1 MSSDIKIKVQSFG
14 RFLSNMVMP
23 NIGAF
28 IAWGIITALFIP
40 TGWLPNET
48 LAKLV
53 GPMITYLLPLLIGY
67 TGGKLVGG
75 ERGGVVGAITT
86 MGVIVG
92 ADMPMFLGSMIAG
105 PLGGWCIKHFDRWV
119 DGKIKSGFEMLV
131 NNFSA
136 GIIGMILAILAFLGI
151 GPIVEALSK
160 MLAAGVNFMVVH
172 DMLPLA
178 SIFVEPAKILF
189 LNNAI
194 NHGIFSP
201 LGIQQSHELGKS
213 IFFLIEANPGPGM
226 GVLLAYMFFGRG
238 SAKQSAGGAAIIH
251 FLGGIHEIY
260 FPYVLMN
267 PRLILAVILGG
278 MTGVFTLTILGGG
291 LVSPASPG
299 SILAVLAMTPKG
311 AYFANIAGVCAA
323 MAVSFVV
330 SAILLKTSKVKEED
344 DIEAATRRMQDMKA
358 ESKGASPLSAGDVTN
373 DLSHVRKIIVACDAG
388 VFMSSDIKIK
398 VQSFGRFLSNM
409 VMPNIGA
416 FIAWGIITALFI
428 PTGWLPNETLA
439 KLVGPMITYL
449 LPLLIGYT
457 GGKLV
462 GGERG
467 GVVGAI
473 TTMGVIVGADMPM
486 FLGSMIAGPLGGWC
500 IKHFDRWVDGKIK
513 SGFEMLVNN
522 FSAGIIGMILAI
534 LAFLG
539 IGPIVEALS
548 KMLAAGVNFMVV
560 HDMLPLAS
568 IFVEPAKILFLNN
581 AINHGIF
588 SPLGI
593 QQSHELG
600 KSIFFLIEANP
611 GPGMGVLLAY
621 MFFGRGSAKQSAG
634 GAAIIHFLGGIH
646 EIYFPYVLMNPRLIL
661 AVILGGMTGVFTLTI
676 LGGGLVSPASP
687 GSILAVLA
695 MTPKGAYFANIAGVC
710 AAMAVSFVVSAILL
724 KTSKVKEEDDIE
736 AATRRMQDMKAESKG
751 ASPLSAGDV
760 TNDLSHVRKIIVAC
774 DAGMGSSAMGAGVLR
789 KKIQDAGL
797 SQISVT
803 NSAINNLPPDVDL
816 VITHRDLTERAMRQ
830 VPQAQ
835 HISLTNFL
843 DSGLYTS
850 LTERLVAAQRHTANE
865 EKVKDSLKDSFD
877 DSSAN
882 LFKLGAENIFLGRKA
897 ATKEEAIRFAGEQLV
912 KGGYVE
918 PEYVQAM
925 LDREKLTPTYLGESI
940 AVPHGTVEA
949 KDRVLKTGVVFCQY
963 PEGVRFGEEEDDIAR
978 LVIGIAARNNEHIQV
993 ITSLTNALDDESVIE
1008 RLAHT
1013 TSVDEVLELLAGRK

>member
-53 GPMITYLLPLLIGY
+53 GPMITYLLPLLIGF
-67 TGGKLVGG
+67 TGGRLVGG
-75 ERGGVVGAITT
+75 DRGGVVGAITT

-92 ADMPMFLGSMIAG
+92 ADMPMFLGAMIAG
-105 PLGGWCIKHFDRWV
+105 PLGGYCIKKFDAAV

-151 GPIVEALSK
+151 GPAVEVLSK
-160 MLAAGVNFMVVH
+160 ALAAGVNFMVVH

-267 PRLILAVILGG
+267 PRLLLAVILGG
-278 MTGVFTLTILGGG
+278 MTGVFTLSVLNGG

-311 AYFANIAGVCAA
+311 AYFANITAILAA
-323 MAVSFVV
+323 LIVSFVI
-330 SAILLKTSKVKEED
+330 SSILLKTSKVKEED
-344 DIEAATRRMQDMKA
+344 EDIEAATRRVQDMKA
-358 ESKGASPLSAGDVTN
+358 ESKGAT
-373 DLSHVRKIIVACDAG
+373 
-388 VFMSSDIKIK
+388 
-398 VQSFGRFLSNM
+398 
-409 VMPNIGA
+409 
-416 FIAWGIITALFI
+416 
-428 PTGWLPNETLA
+428 
-439 KLVGPMITYL
+439 
-449 LPLLIGYT
+449 
-457 GGKLV
+457 
-462 GGERG
+462 
-467 GVVGAI
+467 
-473 TTMGVIVGADMPM
+473 
-486 FLGSMIAGPLGGWC
+486 
-500 IKHFDRWVDGKIK
+500 
-513 SGFEMLVNN
+513 
-522 FSAGIIGMILAI
+522 
-534 LAFLG
+534 
-539 IGPIVEALS
+539 
-548 KMLAAGVNFMVV
+548 
-560 HDMLPLAS
+560 
-568 IFVEPAKILFLNN
+568 
-581 AINHGIF
+581 
-588 SPLGI
+588 
-593 QQSHELG
+593 
-600 KSIFFLIEANP
+600 
-611 GPGMGVLLAY
+611 
-621 MFFGRGSAKQSAG
+621 
-634 GAAIIHFLGGIH
+634 
-646 EIYFPYVLMNPRLIL
+646 
-661 AVILGGMTGVFTLTI
+661 
-676 LGGGLVSPASP
+676 
-687 GSILAVLA
+687 
-695 MTPKGAYFANIAGVC
+695 
-710 AAMAVSFVVSAILL
+710 
-724 KTSKVKEEDDIE
+724 
-736 AATRRMQDMKAESKG
+736 
-751 ASPLSAGDV
+751 PLSAGDV

-789 KKIQDAGL
+789 KKVQDAGL
-797 SQISVT
+797 TNISVT
-803 NSAINNLPPDVDL
+803 NSAINSLPPDVDL

-850 LTERLVAAQRHTANE
+850 LTERLVAAQRHTDNE
-865 EKVKDSLKDSFD
+865 VKVTTSLKDSFD
-877 DSSAN
+877 ETNSN
-882 LFKLGAENIFLGRKA
+882 LFKLGAENIFLGLSA
-897 ATKEEAIRFAGEQLV
+897 NTKEEAIRFAGEQLV

-963 PEGVRFGEEEDDIAR
+963 PQGVRFGEEEDDIAR

-993 ITSLTNALDDESVIE
+993 ITSLTNALDDETVIE
-1008 RLAHT
+1008 RLAQ
-1013 TSVDEVLELLAGRK
+1013 TSSVEEVLALLNK

>member
-105 PLGGWCIKHFDRWV
+105 PLGGWAIKKFDVWV

-151 GPIVEALSK
+151 GPAVEVLSK
-160 MLAAGVNFMVVH
+160 ILAAGVNFMVAH

-201 LGIQQSHELGKS
+201 LGIQQSHDLGKS

-278 MTGVFTLTILGGG
+278 MTGVFTLTLLNGG

-311 AYFANIAGVCAA
+311 AYFANIAAIIAA

-330 SAILLKTSKVKEED
+330 SAVLLKTSKVKEED

-358 ESKGASPLSAGDVTN
+358 QSKGGATPLAAGDV
-373 DLSHVRKIIVACDAG
+373 A
-388 VFMSSDIKIK
+388 
-398 VQSFGRFLSNM
+398 
-409 VMPNIGA
+409 
-416 FIAWGIITALFI
+416 
-428 PTGWLPNETLA
+428 
-439 KLVGPMITYL
+439 
-449 LPLLIGYT
+449 
-457 GGKLV
+457 
-462 GGERG
+462 
-467 GVVGAI
+467 
-473 TTMGVIVGADMPM
+473 
-486 FLGSMIAGPLGGWC
+486 
-500 IKHFDRWVDGKIK
+500 
-513 SGFEMLVNN
+513 
-522 FSAGIIGMILAI
+522 
-534 LAFLG
+534 
-539 IGPIVEALS
+539 
-548 KMLAAGVNFMVV
+548 
-560 HDMLPLAS
+560 
-568 IFVEPAKILFLNN
+568 
-581 AINHGIF
+581 
-588 SPLGI
+588 
-593 QQSHELG
+593 
-600 KSIFFLIEANP
+600 
-611 GPGMGVLLAY
+611 
-621 MFFGRGSAKQSAG
+621 
-634 GAAIIHFLGGIH
+634 
-646 EIYFPYVLMNPRLIL
+646 
-661 AVILGGMTGVFTLTI
+661 
-676 LGGGLVSPASP
+676 
-687 GSILAVLA
+687 
-695 MTPKGAYFANIAGVC
+695 
-710 AAMAVSFVVSAILL
+710 
-724 KTSKVKEEDDIE
+724 
-736 AATRRMQDMKAESKG
+736 
-751 ASPLSAGDV
+751 
-760 TNDLSHVRKIIVAC
+760 NDLSHVRKIIVAC

-789 KKIQDAGL
+789 KKVHDAGL
-797 SQISVT
+797 SNISVT
-803 NSAINNLPPDVDL
+803 NCAINNLPPDVDL

-850 LTERLVAAQRHTANE
+850 LTERLVAAQRHTDNE
-865 EKVKDSLKDSFD
+865 EKVRDSLKDSFD
-877 DSSAN
+877 ASDTN

-897 ATKEEAIRFAGEQLV
+897 ATKEEAILFAGEQLV

-925 LDREKLTPTYLGESI
+925 LDREKLTSTYLGESI
-940 AVPHGTVEA
+940 AVPHGTIEA
-949 KDRVLKTGVVFCQY
+949 KDRVLKTGIVFCQY
-963 PEGVRFGEEEDDIAR
+963 PEGVRFGEEEDEVAR

-1008 RLAHT
+1008 RLAKT
-1013 TSVDEVLELLAGRK
+1013 TSVEEVLTLLKA

>member
-213 IFFLIEANPGPGM
+213 IFFLIEANPVRAWACCWRTCSLVVVALNSLRAVRQSSTSRGYPRN
-226 GVLLAYMFFGRG
+226 LL
-238 SAKQSAGGAAIIH
+238 
-251 FLGGIHEIY
+251 
-260 FPYVLMN
+260 P
-267 PRLILAVILGG
+267 
-278 MTGVFTLTILGGG
+278 
-291 LVSPASPG
+291 
-299 SILAVLAMTPKG
+299 
-311 AYFANIAGVCAA
+311 VCADE
-323 MAVSFVV
+323 
-330 SAILLKTSKVKEED
+330 SASD
-344 DIEAATRRMQDMKA
+344 PRSHPRRYDWR
-358 ESKGASPLSAGDVTN
+358 V
-373 DLSHVRKIIVACDAG
+373 H
-388 VFMSSDIKIK
+388 
-398 VQSFGRFLSNM
+398 
-409 VMPNIGA
+409 
-416 FIAWGIITALFI
+416 
-428 PTGWLPNETLA
+428 
-439 KLVGPMITYL
+439 
-449 LPLLIGYT
+449 
-457 GGKLV
+457 
-462 GGERG
+462 
-467 GVVGAI
+467 
-473 TTMGVIVGADMPM
+473 ADYP
-486 FLGSMIAGPLGGWC
+486 
-500 IKHFDRWVDGKIK
+500 
-513 SGFEMLVNN
+513 
-522 FSAGIIGMILAI
+522 
-534 LAFLG
+534 
-539 IGPIVEALS
+539 
-548 KMLAAGVNFMVV
+548 
-560 HDMLPLAS
+560 
-568 IFVEPAKILFLNN
+568 
-581 AINHGIF
+581 
-588 SPLGI
+588 
-593 QQSHELG
+593 
-600 KSIFFLIEANP
+600 
-611 GPGMGVLLAY
+611 
-621 MFFGRGSAKQSAG
+621 
-634 GAAIIHFLGGIH
+634 
-646 EIYFPYVLMNPRLIL
+646 
-661 AVILGGMTGVFTLTI
+661 
-676 LGGGLVSPASP
+676 GGGLVSPASP

-830 VPQAQ
+830 
-835 HISLTNFL
+835 F
-843 DSGLYTS
+843 
-850 LTERLVAAQRHTANE
+850 RRH
-865 EKVKDSLKDSFD
+865 S
-877 DSSAN
+877 
-882 LFKLGAENIFLGRKA
+882 IFR
-897 ATKEEAIRFAGEQLV
+897 
-912 KGGYVE
+912 
-918 PEYVQAM
+918 
-925 LDREKLTPTYLGESI
+925 
-940 AVPHGTVEA
+940 
-949 KDRVLKTGVVFCQY
+949 
-963 PEGVRFGEEEDDIAR
+963 
-978 LVIGIAARNNEHIQV
+978 
-993 ITSLTNALDDESVIE
+993 
-1008 RLAHT
+1008 
-1013 TSVDEVLELLAGRK
+1013 

>member
-67 TGGKLVGG
+67 TGGRLVGG
-75 ERGGVVGAITT
+75 DRGGVVGAITT

-92 ADMPMFLGSMIAG
+92 ADMPMFLGAMIAG
-105 PLGGWCIKHFDRWV
+105 PLGGWAIKRFDIWV

-136 GIIGMILAILAFLGI
+136 GIIGMILAVLAFLGI
-151 GPIVEALSK
+151 GPAVEVLSK
-160 MLAAGVNFMVVH
+160 VLAAGVNFMVVH

-278 MTGVFTLTILGGG
+278 MTGVFTLTILNGG

-311 AYFANIAGVCAA
+311 AYFANIAAIVAA

-330 SAILLKTSKVKEED
+330 SAVLLKTSKVKEED
-344 DIEAATRRMQDMKA
+344 DIDAATRRMQDMKA
-358 ESKGASPLSAGDVTN
+358 ESKGA
-373 DLSHVRKIIVACDAG
+373 
-388 VFMSSDIKIK
+388 
-398 VQSFGRFLSNM
+398 
-409 VMPNIGA
+409 
-416 FIAWGIITALFI
+416 
-428 PTGWLPNETLA
+428 
-439 KLVGPMITYL
+439 
-449 LPLLIGYT
+449 
-457 GGKLV
+457 
-462 GGERG
+462 
-467 GVVGAI
+467 
-473 TTMGVIVGADMPM
+473 
-486 FLGSMIAGPLGGWC
+486 
-500 IKHFDRWVDGKIK
+500 
-513 SGFEMLVNN
+513 
-522 FSAGIIGMILAI
+522 
-534 LAFLG
+534 
-539 IGPIVEALS
+539 
-548 KMLAAGVNFMVV
+548 
-560 HDMLPLAS
+560 
-568 IFVEPAKILFLNN
+568 
-581 AINHGIF
+581 
-588 SPLGI
+588 
-593 QQSHELG
+593 
-600 KSIFFLIEANP
+600 ANP
-611 GPGMGVLLAY
+611 
-621 MFFGRGSAKQSAG
+621 
-634 GAAIIHFLGGIH
+634 
-646 EIYFPYVLMNPRLIL
+646 
-661 AVILGGMTGVFTLTI
+661 LT
-676 LGGGLVSPASP
+676 
-687 GSILAVLA
+687 
-695 MTPKGAYFANIAGVC
+695 
-710 AAMAVSFVVSAILL
+710 
-724 KTSKVKEEDDIE
+724 
-736 AATRRMQDMKAESKG
+736 
-751 ASPLSAGDV
+751 AGDV

-789 KKIQDAGL
+789 KKVADAGL
-797 SQISVT
+797 SHISVT

-850 LTERLVAAQRHTANE
+850 LTERLVAAQRHEDNE
-865 EKVKDSLKDSFD
+865 VKVRDSLKDSFD
-877 DSSAN
+877 ADDSH
-882 LFKLGAENIFLGRKA
+882 LFKLSAENIFLGCKA
-897 ATKEEAIRFAGEQLV
+897 FSKEEAIRFAGQELV

-918 PEYVQAM
+918 PEYVEAM
-925 LDREKLTPTYLGESI
+925 LEREKLTPTYLGESI
-940 AVPHGTVEA
+940 AVPHGTIEA

-963 PEGVRFGEEEDDIAR
+963 PDGVRFGEEPDDIAR
-978 LVIGIAARNNEHIQV
+978 LVIGIAARNNEHIHV

-1008 RLAHT
+1008 RLAT
-1013 TSVDEVLELLAGRK
+1013 TNSVGEVLALISGNRAE

>member
-1 MSSDIKIKVQSFG
+1 MSSDFKIKVQSFG

-67 TGGKLVGG
+67 TGGRLVGG
-75 ERGGVVGAITT
+75 DRGGVVGAITT

-92 ADMPMFLGSMIAG
+92 ADMPMFLGAMIAG
-105 PLGGWCIKHFDRWV
+105 PLGGWAIKKFDVWV

-151 GPIVEALSK
+151 GPAVEVLSK
-160 MLAAGVNFMVVH
+160 ILAAGVNFMVAH

-201 LGIQQSHELGKS
+201 LGIQQSHDLGKS

-238 SAKQSAGGAAIIH
+238 SARQSAGGAAIIH

-278 MTGVFTLTILGGG
+278 MTGVFTLSVLGGG

-311 AYFANIAGVCAA
+311 AYLANIAAICAA

-344 DIEAATRRMQDMKA
+344 DIEAATRRMQDMKS
-358 ESKGASPLSAGDVTN
+358 ESKGA
-373 DLSHVRKIIVACDAG
+373 VAAT
-388 VFMSSDIKIK
+388 
-398 VQSFGRFLSNM
+398 
-409 VMPNIGA
+409 P
-416 FIAWGIITALFI
+416 
-428 PTGWLPNETLA
+428 
-439 KLVGPMITYL
+439 
-449 LPLLIGYT
+449 
-457 GGKLV
+457 
-462 GGERG
+462 
-467 GVVGAI
+467 
-473 TTMGVIVGADMPM
+473 
-486 FLGSMIAGPLGGWC
+486 
-500 IKHFDRWVDGKIK
+500 
-513 SGFEMLVNN
+513 
-522 FSAGIIGMILAI
+522 
-534 LAFLG
+534 
-539 IGPIVEALS
+539 
-548 KMLAAGVNFMVV
+548 LAAG
-560 HDMLPLAS
+560 S
-568 IFVEPAKILFLNN
+568 
-581 AINHGIF
+581 
-588 SPLGI
+588 
-593 QQSHELG
+593 
-600 KSIFFLIEANP
+600 
-611 GPGMGVLLAY
+611 
-621 MFFGRGSAKQSAG
+621 
-634 GAAIIHFLGGIH
+634 
-646 EIYFPYVLMNPRLIL
+646 
-661 AVILGGMTGVFTLTI
+661 
-676 LGGGLVSPASP
+676 VS
-687 GSILAVLA
+687 
-695 MTPKGAYFANIAGVC
+695 
-710 AAMAVSFVVSAILL
+710 
-724 KTSKVKEEDDIE
+724 
-736 AATRRMQDMKAESKG
+736 
-751 ASPLSAGDV
+751 
-760 TNDLSHVRKIIVAC
+760 NDLSHVRKIIVAC

-789 KKIQDAGL
+789 KKVADAGL
-797 SQISVT
+797 SNISVT
-803 NSAINNLPPDVDL
+803 NSAINSLPPDVDL

-843 DSGLYTS
+843 DSGLYSS
-850 LTERLVAAQRHTANE
+850 LTERLVAAQRHEDNE
-865 EKVKDSLKDSFD
+865 VKVRSSLQDSFD
-877 DSSAN
+877 ESNSH
-882 LFKLGAENIFLGRKA
+882 LFKLGAENIFLGRTA
-897 ATKEEAIRFAGEQLV
+897 SHKEEAIRFAGEQLV

-918 PEYVQAM
+918 PEYVAAM
-925 LDREKLTPTYLGESI
+925 LEREKLTPTYLGESI
-940 AVPHGTVEA
+940 AVPHGTVDA

-963 PEGVRFGEEEDDIAR
+963 PAGVRFGEEEDDIAR

-993 ITSLTNALDDESVIE
+993 ITSLTNALDDETVIE
-1008 RLAHT
+1008 RLANT
-1013 TSVDEVLELLAGRK
+1013 TSVEEVLALLNK

>member
-53 GPMITYLLPLLIGY
+53 GPMITYLLPLLIGF
-67 TGGKLVGG
+67 TGGRLVGG
-75 ERGGVVGAITT
+75 DRGGVVGAITT

-92 ADMPMFLGSMIAG
+92 ADMPMFLGAMIAG
-105 PLGGWCIKHFDRWV
+105 PLGGICIKKFDAAV

-151 GPIVEALSK
+151 GPAVEVLSK
-160 MLAAGVNFMVVH
+160 VLAAGVNFMVVH

-201 LGIQQSHELGKS
+201 LGIQQSHDIGKS

-267 PRLILAVILGG
+267 PRLLLAVILGG
-278 MTGVFTLTILGGG
+278 MTGVFTLSVLNGG

-311 AYFANIAGVCAA
+311 AYFANLTAIFAA
-323 MAVSFVV
+323 LIVSFVIA
-330 SAILLKTSKVKEED
+330 SILLKTSKVKEED
-344 DIEAATRRMQDMKA
+344 EDIEAATRRMQDMKA
-358 ESKGASPLSAGDVTN
+358 QSKGASPLA
-373 DLSHVRKIIVACDAG
+373 
-388 VFMSSDIKIK
+388 
-398 VQSFGRFLSNM
+398 
-409 VMPNIGA
+409 
-416 FIAWGIITALFI
+416 
-428 PTGWLPNETLA
+428 
-439 KLVGPMITYL
+439 
-449 LPLLIGYT
+449 
-457 GGKLV
+457 
-462 GGERG
+462 
-467 GVVGAI
+467 
-473 TTMGVIVGADMPM
+473 
-486 FLGSMIAGPLGGWC
+486 
-500 IKHFDRWVDGKIK
+500 
-513 SGFEMLVNN
+513 
-522 FSAGIIGMILAI
+522 
-534 LAFLG
+534 
-539 IGPIVEALS
+539 
-548 KMLAAGVNFMVV
+548 
-560 HDMLPLAS
+560 
-568 IFVEPAKILFLNN
+568 
-581 AINHGIF
+581 
-588 SPLGI
+588 
-593 QQSHELG
+593 
-600 KSIFFLIEANP
+600 
-611 GPGMGVLLAY
+611 
-621 MFFGRGSAKQSAG
+621 
-634 GAAIIHFLGGIH
+634 
-646 EIYFPYVLMNPRLIL
+646 
-661 AVILGGMTGVFTLTI
+661 
-676 LGGGLVSPASP
+676 
-687 GSILAVLA
+687 
-695 MTPKGAYFANIAGVC
+695 
-710 AAMAVSFVVSAILL
+710 
-724 KTSKVKEEDDIE
+724 
-736 AATRRMQDMKAESKG
+736 
-751 ASPLSAGDV
+751 AGDV

-789 KKIQDAGL
+789 KKVQDAGL
-797 SQISVT
+797 TNISVT
-803 NSAINNLPPDVDL
+803 NSAINSLPSDVDL

-830 VPQAQ
+830 APQAQ

-843 DSGLYTS
+843 DSGLYTG
-850 LTERLVAAQRHTANE
+850 LTERLVAAQRHTDNQT
-865 EKVKDSLKDSFD
+865 KVNSSLQDSFD
-877 DSSAN
+877 ASNSN

-897 ATKEEAIRFAGEQLV
+897 SNKEEAIRFAGEQLV
-912 KGGYVE
+912 KGGYVQ
-918 PEYVQAM
+918 PEYVDAM
-925 LDREKLTPTYLGESI
+925 LEREKLTPTYLGESI

-963 PEGVRFGEEEDDIAR
+963 PEGVRFGEDEEDIAR

-993 ITSLTNALDDESVIE
+993 ITSLTNALDDETVIE

-1013 TSVDEVLELLAGRK
+1013 TSVEEVLALLGK

>member
-67 TGGKLVGG
+67 TGGRLVGG
-75 ERGGVVGAITT
+75 DRGGVVGAITT

-92 ADMPMFLGSMIAG
+92 ADMPMFLGAMIAG
-105 PLGGWCIKHFDRWV
+105 PLGGWAIKKFDVWV

-136 GIIGMILAILAFLGI
+136 GIIGMILAILAFMGI
-151 GPIVEALSK
+151 GPAVEVLSK
-160 MLAAGVNFMVVH
+160 VLAAGVNFMVVH

-278 MTGVFTLTILGGG
+278 MTGVFTLTILNGG

-311 AYFANIAGVCAA
+311 AYFANIAAICAA

-330 SAILLKTSKVKEED
+330 SAILLKTSKVKEDD
-344 DIEAATRRMQDMKA
+344 DIEAATRRMQDMKS
-358 ESKGASPLSAGDVTN
+358 ESKGAATPLSAG
-373 DLSHVRKIIVACDAG
+373 
-388 VFMSSDIKIK
+388 
-398 VQSFGRFLSNM
+398 
-409 VMPNIGA
+409 
-416 FIAWGIITALFI
+416 
-428 PTGWLPNETLA
+428 E
-439 KLVGPMITYL
+439 
-449 LPLLIGYT
+449 
-457 GGKLV
+457 
-462 GGERG
+462 
-467 GVVGAI
+467 
-473 TTMGVIVGADMPM
+473 
-486 FLGSMIAGPLGGWC
+486 
-500 IKHFDRWVDGKIK
+500 
-513 SGFEMLVNN
+513 
-522 FSAGIIGMILAI
+522 
-534 LAFLG
+534 
-539 IGPIVEALS
+539 
-548 KMLAAGVNFMVV
+548 
-560 HDMLPLAS
+560 
-568 IFVEPAKILFLNN
+568 
-581 AINHGIF
+581 
-588 SPLGI
+588 
-593 QQSHELG
+593 
-600 KSIFFLIEANP
+600 
-611 GPGMGVLLAY
+611 
-621 MFFGRGSAKQSAG
+621 
-634 GAAIIHFLGGIH
+634 
-646 EIYFPYVLMNPRLIL
+646 
-661 AVILGGMTGVFTLTI
+661 
-676 LGGGLVSPASP
+676 VS
-687 GSILAVLA
+687 
-695 MTPKGAYFANIAGVC
+695 
-710 AAMAVSFVVSAILL
+710 
-724 KTSKVKEEDDIE
+724 
-736 AATRRMQDMKAESKG
+736 
-751 ASPLSAGDV
+751 
-760 TNDLSHVRKIIVAC
+760 NDLSHVRKIIVAC

-789 KKIQDAGL
+789 KKVQDAGL
-797 SQISVT
+797 SHISVT
-803 NSAINNLPPDVDL
+803 NSAINSLPPDVDL

-843 DSGLYTS
+843 DSGLYSS
-850 LTERLVAAQRHTANE
+850 LTERLVAAQRHTDNE
-865 EKVKDSLKDSFD
+865 VKVRDSLKDSFD
-877 DSSAN
+877 PNDSH
-882 LFKLGAENIFLGRKA
+882 LFRLGAENIFLGRTA
-897 ATKEEAIRFAGEQLV
+897 SHKEEAIRFAGEQLV

-918 PEYVQAM
+918 PEYVDAM
-925 LDREKLTPTYLGESI
+925 LEREKLTPTYLGESI

-963 PEGVRFGEEEDDIAR
+963 PAGVRFGEEEDDIAR

-1008 RLAHT
+1008 RLSQT
-1013 TSVDEVLELLAGRK
+1013 TSVEEVLALLNK